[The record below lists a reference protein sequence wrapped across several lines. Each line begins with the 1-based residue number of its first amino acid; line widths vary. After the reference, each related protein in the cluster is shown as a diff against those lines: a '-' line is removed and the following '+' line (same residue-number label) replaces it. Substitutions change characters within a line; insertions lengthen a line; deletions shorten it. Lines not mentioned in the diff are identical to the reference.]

1 MTTIRN
7 KKKSTISNSHFDSVK
22 MMREIRDKISNETA
36 DMNFQEL
43 KEYIES
49 RIKSS
54 GTKPIGK

>member
-22 MMREIRDKISNETA
+22 MMREIRDKISKETA